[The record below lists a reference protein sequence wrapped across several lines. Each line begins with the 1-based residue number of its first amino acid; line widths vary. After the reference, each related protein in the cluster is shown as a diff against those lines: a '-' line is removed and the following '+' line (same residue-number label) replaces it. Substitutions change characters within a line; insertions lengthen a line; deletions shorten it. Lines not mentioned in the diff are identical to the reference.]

1 VRSASCPICGRTD
14 SAPFINPLEFD
25 MSRKTTLV
33 ALGLCGLAVAA
44 HADQWQDIQQRKELK
59 CGTFA
64 DVPPFA
70 APDPKTREMVG
81 FDVDLCNALAK
92 HLGVVAKITPLSVEA
107 RVPEVKMG
115 RVDITVANLAYTV
128 SRGEQIQFS
137 DPYYVAKEMLAV
149 KASDPGTTKAD
160 FKGKRIS
167 STKGSTS
174 EQSIKLNNSEPVT
187 FQDTGSA
194 YIALQQNKSVG
205 VVANTMTIIKLV
217 NQSKAGGVE
226 LKMIKEPM
234 ALEPVGVGMKKDEP
248 ALLAKVNEA
257 LATMEKAGEIDQLWA
272 KWLGPNTEYKMV
284 REEKVMPLSS
294 LKFVPLQ

>member
-1 VRSASCPICGRTD
+1 
-14 SAPFINPLEFD
+14 
-25 MSRKTTLV
+25 MSKPTALQLG
-33 ALGLCGLAVAA
+33 ALGVCLSALSLLA
-44 HADQWQDIQQRKELK
+44 HADQWADIAARKELK

-81 FDVDLCNALAK
+81 HDVDLCNALAK
-92 HLGVVAKITPLSVEA
+92 ELGLTAKVTPLSVEA
-107 RVPEVKMG
+107 RVPEVKLG
-115 RVDITVANLAYTV
+115 RVDVTIANLAYTK

-160 FKGKRIS
+160 FKGKRLS

-174 EQSIKLNNSEPVT
+174 ELSIKMNGSEPVT

-194 YIALQQNKSVG
+194 FMAVQQNKSMG
-205 VVANTMTIIKLV
+205 MVANTMTITKLV
-217 NQSKAGGVE
+217 NQSKTEGVP

-234 ALEPVGVGMKKDEP
+234 VLQPIGIGMKKDEP
-248 ALLAKVNEA
+248 QLLAKVNGA
-257 LATMEKAGEIDQLWA
+257 LYALEKSGELDRLWA
-272 KWLGPNTEYKMV
+272 KWLGPNTEYKLV
-284 REEKVMPLSS
+284 REEKVMPLAD
-294 LKFVPLQ
+294 LKFELLP

>member
-1 VRSASCPICGRTD
+1 
-14 SAPFINPLEFD
+14 
-25 MSRKTTLV
+25 MSRKNTLV
-33 ALGLCGLAVAA
+33 ALGLCGLAAAA
-44 HADQWQDIQQRKELK
+44 HADQWQDIQQRKELR

-92 HLGVVAKITPLSVEA
+92 RLGVVAKITPLSVEA

-115 RVDITVANLAYTV
+115 RVDITVANLAYTL

-194 YIALQQNKSVG
+194 YMAVQQNKSVG

-257 LATMEKAGEIDQLWA
+257 LAGMEKAGEIDQLWA